1 MHATT
6 TLLFIAGLAGTALGA
21 ATKMYDDENWYVP
34 SDCIV
39 YALQTNTLS
48 SNEVDKKV
56 FNGLSLGD
64 APLTDNI
71 KSIKTDAVFDT
82 WYAYQDSDGDKCKG
96 DLLTSLKDGDCIK
109 VADLGI
115 GCTRICSAGIGTSS
129 CAVTTA

>member
-1 MHATT
+1 MHAAT

-21 ATKMYDDENWYVP
+21 ATKMYDDEN
-34 SDCIV
+34 C
-39 YALQTNTLS
+39 T
-48 SNEVDKKV
+48 NEVDKKV
-56 FNGLSLGD
+56 YNGLSLGD

-129 CAVTTA
+129 CAVTHA